1 MNSKSKVHEPV
12 CSDPPRAR
20 EHRKP
25 TSDVA
30 PSSSGLGG
38 RRTVQGKHLEER
50 RDQRCESSSE
60 ELRGP
65 TPSRPAV
72 PAVPASLSGVG
83 GPRQALEEPSA
94 RVLVSEEGWP
104 VRARAP
110 GKCSADRRP
119 SSGKPQPLGRIRSRM
134 LIIYSF
140 IQYLLRT
147 PPSLRTW
154 EWKVSKTSG
163 LKTQTSQWSKDRLT
177 LV

>member
-1 MNSKSKVHEPV
+1 MRAAPRSSE
-12 CSDPPRAR
+12 DPP
-20 EHRKP
+20 P
-25 TSDVA
+25 
-30 PSSSGLGG
+30 PG
-38 RRTVQGKHLEER
+38 RLYLQ
-50 RDQRCESSSE
+50 
-60 ELRGP
+60 
-65 TPSRPAV
+65 
-72 PAVPASLSGVG
+72 GVG